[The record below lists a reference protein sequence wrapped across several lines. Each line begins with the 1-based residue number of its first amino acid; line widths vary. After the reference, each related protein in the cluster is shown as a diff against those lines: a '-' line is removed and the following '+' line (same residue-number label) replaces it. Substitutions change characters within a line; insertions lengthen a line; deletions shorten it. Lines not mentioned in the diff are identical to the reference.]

1 MRNDNNRGFGV
12 IFENA
17 IDIILNLIALMMAY
31 LLATP
36 IIQPTNILPDSP
48 RLMTTV
54 FVVVVLQSLVFLAF
68 NVYKP
73 IPFIKTGQALTAI
86 FKVNLIYYLIVETFI
101 ALMFESQDTHFVL
114 LWMLFSAILSTA
126 ILLFKKRMII
136 RFIKFFRRG
145 QYNLRRAII
154 VGDNTASAQDFLR
167 QVSDDTA
174 SGMMVIGYVGDKIS
188 PEEVACPKLG
198 AFKELAAILDE
209 HKPTD
214 VIFAIDAYDKRH
226 LIRLVNLCDDRC
238 IKVYFLPVI
247 YGFFKSARQIEPIG
261 SLPIINAHS
270 TPLDNRFNAFLK
282 RLVDIL
288 GSLALIILT
297 SPIMLVAAIGV
308 KISSPGPILFK
319 QTRVGKM
326 GKPFSMYKF
335 RSMRV
340 NVESDEAWSNEE
352 DSRKTKFGAFIR
364 KTSIDELPQLFNVL
378 FGSMSLVGPRPEIPH
393 FVEYFKERIP
403 LYMVK
408 HYVKP
413 GMTGLA
419 QIRGLRGDT
428 SIEDR
433 IHADIEYIE
442 NWSLGMDIMI
452 LLKTPFKAINKAEK
466 YVAPEED
473 EGMEGNNA
481 PEVGTETE
489 EETVAVA
496 APEETNAPTPE
507 ELCELVAED
516 PGAKEGGLRILYC
529 ASVIGHINNFHL
541 PYIERLRSEGHTVKI
556 MARGDGAD
564 YNVPFEKKFFSAANG
579 ACRAE
584 IKKIIEREKF
594 DVIILNTSLAA
605 FHIRFALPKKDRPRV
620 INIVHGYLFSEN
632 TGFIKRTLLLMVE
645 KLVAS
650 RTDAIIV
657 MNEDDRKIAE
667 KNKLCLGK
675 VYNSHGMGAS
685 VREIKSQPAALRRE
699 LLCQDRFVM
708 AFVGELSGRKN
719 QAFLI
724 KALNDV
730 KEKIPNA
737 VLWLVGDGT
746 EREKLEGLAGEID
759 LSSSVFFL
767 GQREDA
773 CDLMRACDLYVSAS
787 MIEGM
792 PFNIIE
798 AMGCGKTV
806 LASRVKGHTDLI
818 EEGVTGFMFKY
829 GNTREFVE
837 KVVGIYEGRL
847 KVDSGDVLDRY
858 AMYANER
865 VFDETYKV
873 IKETI
878 FDERSA
884 E

>member
-1 MRNDNNRGFGV
+1 MKNDNNRGFGV
-12 IFENA
+12 IFETG
-17 IDIILNLIALMMAY
+17 IDILLNFSALMMAY
-31 LLATP
+31 MLTAP
-36 IIQPTNILPDSP
+36 IITPTVILPDSTV
-48 RLMTTV
+48 LMTTV
-54 FVVVVLQSLVFLAF
+54 FLIVVLQSLVFLSL

-73 IPFIKTGQALTAI
+73 IPFIKTQQALTAI
-86 FKVNLIYYLIVETFI
+86 VRVNIVYYLFVEVI
-101 ALMFESQDTHFVL
+101 AALVFAAEDNYFVL
-114 LWMLFSAILSTA
+114 LWIVFSCILSTA

-145 QYNLRRAII
+145 RFNLRRAII
-154 VGDNTASAQDFLR
+154 VGDNTASAEEFLR
-167 QVSDDTA
+167 QLSADA
-174 SGMMVIGYVGDKIS
+174 SSEMMVIGYVGDKIS
-188 PEEVACPKLG
+188 LDNAACPKLG
-198 AFKELAAILDE
+198 AFKDLATILDE

-238 IKVYFLPVI
+238 VKVYFLPVI
-247 YGFFKSARQIEPIG
+247 YGFFKSERQIESIG

-282 RLVDIL
+282 RVIDIV
-288 GSLALIILT
+288 GSIALIILT

-308 KISSPGPILFK
+308 KLSSPGPILFK

-326 GKPFSMYKF
+326 GKNFTMYKF

-340 NVESDEAWSNEE
+340 NVESDEYWSNEQ
-352 DSRKTKFGAFIR
+352 DPRKTKFGAFIR
-364 KTSIDELPQLFNVL
+364 RTSIDELPQLFNVL

-393 FVEYFKERIP
+393 FVEYFKDRIP

-413 GMTGLA
+413 GLTGLA

-428 SIEDR
+428 SVEDR

-466 YVAPEED
+466 YVAPQSE
-473 EGMEGNNA
+473 
-481 PEVGTETE
+481 ETE
-489 EETVAVA
+489 VEEVAT
-496 APEETNAPTPE
+496 EENANIEEIVTAPTPDE
-507 ELCELVAED
+507 VADIVSE
-516 PGAKEGGLRILYC
+516 GKTGGLRILYC
-529 ASVIGHINNFHL
+529 ASVMIHINNFHL
-541 PYIERLRSEGHTVKI
+541 GYIERLREEGHTVKV

-564 YNVPFEKKFFSAANG
+564 YNVPFEKKFFSAANT

-584 IKKIIEREKF
+584 IKKIVEREKF

-620 INIVHGYLFSEN
+620 INIVHGYLFSEH
-632 TGFIKRTLLLMVE
+632 TGFFKRNMLLMVE

-667 KNKLCLGK
+667 KHKLCLGK
-675 VYNSHGMGAS
+675 VYYSHGMGAS
-685 VREIKSQPAALRRE
+685 VRSVINQPSALRRE
-699 LLCQDRFVM
+699 LLCQDKYVL
-708 AFVGELSGRKN
+708 AFVGELSARKN

-724 KALNDV
+724 RSLNAI
-730 KEKIPNA
+730 KERIPNA

-746 EREKLEGLAGEID
+746 ERASLERLAGEVD
-759 LSSSVFFL
+759 LSSSVMFL
-767 GQREDA
+767 GSRVDA

-798 AMGCGKTV
+798 AMGCGKTI

-818 EEGVTGFMFKY
+818 DEGVTGFMFKY
-829 GNTREFVE
+829 GSSAEFVQ
-837 KVVGIYEGRL
+837 KVVAIHNGEL
-847 KVDSGDVLDRY
+847 KVDVQDVLDRY
-858 AMYANER
+858 SMYANEK
-865 VFDETYKV
+865 VFCETYEV
-873 IKETI
+873 IKESI
-878 FDERSA
+878 FNV
-884 E
+884 